1 MILHHFLSSPE
12 HIMSYY
18 FSTQTD
24 LNFEDAITKTTEALK
39 KEGFG
44 VLTEIDVKATL
55 KSKIDV
61 DFPKYI
67 ILGACNPQFAHKA
80 LLSEEHIGAMLPC
93 NVVVRENKA
102 GQTEVFAVDPIASMS
117 AVDNADL
124 APIAQEVQQKL
135 KAVIDN
141 I

>member
-1 MILHHFLSSPE
+1 
-12 HIMSYY
+12 MSYY
-18 FSTQTD
+18 FSTHTD
-24 LNFEDAITKTTEALK
+24 LSYEDAIVKAIEELK

-55 KSKIDV
+55 KNKIDV

-80 LLSEEHIGAMLPC
+80 LLSEAHIGSMLPC
-93 NVVVRENKA
+93 NVVVREDKE
-102 GQTEVFAVDPIASMS
+102 GQTEVFAVDPVSSMS
-117 AVDNADL
+117 AVENADL
-124 APIAQEVQQKL
+124 APIAQEVRQKL

>member
-1 MILHHFLSSPE
+1 MILHDFLSSPE

-55 KSKIDV
+55 KNKIDV
-61 DFPKYI
+61 DFPKYK

-102 GQTEVFAVDPIASMS
+102 GQTEVFAVDPVASMS

>member
-1 MILHHFLSSPE
+1 
-12 HIMSYY
+12 MSYY
-18 FSTQTD
+18 FSTLTD
-24 LNFEDAITKTTEALK
+24 LNYEDAIVKTTEELK
-39 KEGFG
+39 KAGFG

-55 KSKIDV
+55 KKKIDA

-93 NVVVRENKA
+93 NVVVRENTA
-102 GQTEVFAVDPIASMS
+102 GQTEVFAVDPVASMR

-124 APIAQEVQQKL
+124 APVAQEVQQKL

>member
-1 MILHHFLSSPE
+1 
-12 HIMSYY
+12 MSYY

-55 KSKIDV
+55 KNKIDV
-61 DFPKYI
+61 DFPKYK

-102 GQTEVFAVDPIASMS
+102 GQTEVFAVDPVASMS

-124 APIAQEVQQKL
+124 APVAQEVQRKL

>member
-1 MILHHFLSSPE
+1 
-12 HIMSYY
+12 MSYY

-55 KSKIDV
+55 KNKIDV
-61 DFPKYI
+61 DFPKYK

-93 NVVVRENKA
+93 NVVVRENTA
-102 GQTEVFAVDPIASMS
+102 GQTEVFAVDPVASMS

>member
-1 MILHHFLSSPE
+1 
-12 HIMSYY
+12 MSYY

-24 LNFEDAITKTTEALK
+24 LNFEDAITRTTEALK

-61 DFPKYI
+61 DFPKYK

>member
-1 MILHHFLSSPE
+1 
-12 HIMSYY
+12 MSYY
-18 FSTQTD
+18 FSTLTD
-24 LNFEDAITKTTEALK
+24 LNYEDAIVKTTEELK
-39 KEGFG
+39 KAGFG

-55 KSKIDV
+55 KKKIDA

-102 GQTEVFAVDPIASMS
+102 GQIEVFAVDPIASMS

>member
-1 MILHHFLSSPE
+1 MT
-12 HIMSYY
+12 YY
-18 FSTQTD
+18 FSTLTD
-24 LNFEDAITKTTEALK
+24 LNYEDAIVKTTEELK
-39 KEGFG
+39 KAGFG

-55 KSKIDV
+55 KKKIDA

-124 APIAQEVQQKL
+124 APVAQEVQQKL

>member
-1 MILHHFLSSPE
+1 MT
-12 HIMSYY
+12 YY
-18 FSTQTD
+18 FSTVTD
-24 LNFEDAITKTTEALK
+24 LNYEDAIVKTTEELK
-39 KEGFG
+39 KAGFG

-55 KSKIDV
+55 KNKIDV

-67 ILGACNPQFAHKA
+67 ILGACNPQFAYKA

-102 GQTEVFAVDPIASMS
+102 GQTEVFAVDPVASMS

-124 APIAQEVQQKL
+124 APVAQEVQQKL

>member
-1 MILHHFLSSPE
+1 
-12 HIMSYY
+12 MSYY

-102 GQTEVFAVDPIASMS
+102 GQTEVFAVDPVASMS

-124 APIAQEVQQKL
+124 APVAQEVQQKL

>member
-1 MILHHFLSSPE
+1 
-12 HIMSYY
+12 MSYY
-18 FSTQTD
+18 FSTLTD
-24 LNFEDAITKTTEALK
+24 LNYEDAIVKTTEELA

-44 VLTEIDVKATL
+44 ILTKIDVKATL
-55 KSKIDV
+55 KNKIDV
-61 DFPKYI
+61 DFPKYK

-102 GQTEVFAVDPIASMS
+102 GQTEVFAVDPVASMR

-124 APIAQEVQQKL
+124 APVAQEVQQKL

>member
-1 MILHHFLSSPE
+1 
-12 HIMSYY
+12 MSYY
-18 FSTQTD
+18 FSTVTD
-24 LNFEDAITKTTEALK
+24 LNYEDAIVKTTEELK
-39 KEGFG
+39 KAGFG

-55 KSKIDV
+55 KKKIDA

-102 GQTEVFAVDPIASMS
+102 GQTEVFAVDPVASMS

-124 APIAQEVQQKL
+124 APVAQEVQQKL

>member
-1 MILHHFLSSPE
+1 MP
-12 HIMSYY
+12 YY

-55 KSKIDV
+55 KNKIDV
-61 DFPKYI
+61 DFPKYK

-102 GQTEVFAVDPIASMS
+102 GQTEVFAVDPVASMS

>member
-1 MILHHFLSSPE
+1 
-12 HIMSYY
+12 MSYY

-61 DFPKYI
+61 DFPKYT

-80 LLSEEHIGAMLPC
+80 LLSEAHIGAMLPC
-93 NVVVRENKA
+93 NVVVRENNA

-117 AVDNADL
+117 AVENADL
-124 APIAQEVQQKL
+124 EPIAQQVQQKL

>member
-1 MILHHFLSSPE
+1 
-12 HIMSYY
+12 MSYY
-18 FSTQTD
+18 FSTLTD
-24 LNFEDAITKTTEALK
+24 LNYEDAIVKTTEELK
-39 KEGFG
+39 KAGFG

-55 KSKIDV
+55 KKKIDA

-102 GQTEVFAVDPIASMS
+102 GQTEVFAVDPVASMS

-124 APIAQEVQQKL
+124 APIAKEVQQKL

>member
-67 ILGACNPQFAHKA
+67 IIGACNPKYAHKA
-80 LLSEEHIGAMLPC
+80 LLSQEHIGAMLPC
-93 NVVVRENKA
+93 NVEVRENKT
-102 GQTEVFAVDPIASMS
+102 GQTEVFDVDPIASMS

>member
-1 MILHHFLSSPE
+1 
-12 HIMSYY
+12 MSYY
-18 FSTQTD
+18 FSTVTD
-24 LNFEDAITKTTEALK
+24 LNYEDAIVKTTEELR

-44 VLTEIDVKATL
+44 VLSEIDVKATL
-55 KSKIDV
+55 KKKIDV
-61 DFPKYI
+61 DFPRYI

-80 LLSEEHIGAMLPC
+80 LLSEEHIGTMLPC

-102 GQTEVFAVDPIASMS
+102 GQTEVFAVDPIASMT
-117 AVDNADL
+117 AVGNADL

-135 KAVIDN
+135 KAVIEK

>member
-1 MILHHFLSSPE
+1 MP
-12 HIMSYY
+12 YY
-18 FSTQTD
+18 FSTLTD
-24 LNFEDAITKTTEALK
+24 LNYEDAIAKTTEELK

-44 VLTEIDVKATL
+44 VLTEIDVAATL

-61 DFPKYI
+61 DFPRYI
-67 ILGACNPQFAHKA
+67 ILGACNPRFAHKA
-80 LLSEEHIGAMLPC
+80 LLSEGHIGAMLPC

-117 AVDNADL
+117 AVENADL

-135 KAVIDN
+135 KAVIEN